1 MDLRLNGPG
10 VRLHLLSF
18 AVWQRAL
25 ASGHVQPVEP
35 PHWDALSARAF
46 LRQHFQGPGEMH
58 LLRAALADDIGN
70 QSRMSDDA
78 ILGAGSQ
85 RLCIGAWRIASE
97 PREAIVT
104 RNMPARANA
113 AGTAEP
119 VAEAAVMAPAP
130 AAPAA
135 TPAAAPVTLPSPAPA
150 PEWPAQTDQAA
161 FAAVLKEA
169 AQSATPFCE
178 ICARAARE
186 KPPAPVAE
194 WPEQTDQAAFAGVL
208 QQAARNATPFCEI
221 CAHAARKQRSLE
233 TA

>member
-1 MDLRLNGPG
+1 MDLRLNGHG

-18 AVWQRAL
+18 AVWQRVL
-25 ASGHVQPVEP
+25 AAGHVQPVEQP
-35 PHWDALSARAF
+35 PWDALSARAF

-85 RLCIGAWRIASE
+85 RLCSGAWRIASE
-97 PREAIVT
+97 RPRVAMVT

-119 VAEAAVMAPAP
+119 VAEAAVIAPAP

-135 TPAAAPVTLPSPAPA
+135 TPAAAPVTALAPTPAPA
-150 PEWPAQTDQAA
+150 PEWPAQTHQAA
-161 FAAVLKEA
+161 FAAVLRQA

-178 ICARAARE
+178 ICA
-186 KPPAPVAE
+186 
-194 WPEQTDQAAFAGVL
+194 Q
-208 QQAARNATPFCEI
+208 
-221 CAHAARKQRSLE
+221 AARKQRSLE

>member
-10 VRLHLLSF
+10 VRLHLLSY
-18 AVWQRAL
+18 AMWQRAL
-25 ASGHVQPVEP
+25 AAGHVQPIEQP
-35 PHWDALSARAF
+35 YWDALSARTF
-46 LRQHFQGPGEMH
+46 LRQHFRGPGEMH
-58 LLRAALADDIGN
+58 LLRAALADDIVN

-85 RLCIGAWRIASE
+85 RLCSGAWRIACE
-97 PREAIVT
+97 QPRLAVAT
-104 RNMPARANA
+104 RHMPARADA

-119 VAEAAVMAPAP
+119 APEAAVMAPAP
-130 AAPAA
+130 AAPTS
-135 TPAAAPVTLPSPAPA
+135 TPAAAPVNVPVPAPA
-150 PEWPAQTDQAA
+150 WPEQTDQAA
-161 FAAVLKEA
+161 FAAVLRQA

-186 KPPAPVAE
+186 KAAAPATE
-194 WPEQTDQAAFAGVL
+194 WLEKTDQAAFAGVL

-221 CAHAARKQRSLE
+221 CAQAARKQRALE